1 MDRTTAHLVEYAA
14 AAAYERLPAQAVLD
28 CKRRIID
35 SLACAAGAWHE
46 PPCAMARAVAARHT
60 GTPSATVLGS
70 SAPVSMEA
78 AAFAN
83 GLMLRYLDFSDA
95 YPMKSRGHPSD
106 VITALIAVAE
116 AQRSSGAALIN
127 AITLAYDVFCSFCE
141 TLDINGRGFDQA
153 TYCGLAAAVGAGKL
167 LGLDATQLGHAISL
181 SLAPSL
187 AMYITRR
194 GGELSVW
201 KGAAAA
207 NACRNALFGALLA
220 REGFSG
226 PDAIF
231 EGKGGL
237 WDMVAGAGERPE
249 WRIHVGPDA
258 PHRVS
263 ATHLKPFPLAYHGL
277 PAVSAVIDLRDKLPL
292 EDIAHV
298 QVDTYAQ
305 AIRIMADHPSRWSPT
320 TRETADHSLPY
331 AIAAAFVDGTIGEA
345 SFSAQKIADPRI
357 RALMPLIE
365 VREDAALS
373 ALHPQAAPARITVTS
388 HSGARFS
395 TEVRYPKGHTG
406 NPMTDAEI
414 DAKFRQLFAAY
425 GPAEQGERVLQAL
438 RGLERAPLAG
448 EVWAL
453 LQHRH

>member
-1 MDRTTAHLVEYAA
+1 MDKTTAHLVEYAA
-14 AAAYERLPAQAVLD
+14 AASFGRLPALAVLD

-35 SLACAAGAWHE
+35 SLGCAAGAWHE
-46 PPCAMARAVAARHT
+46 PACATARYR

-70 SAPVSMEA
+70 SQPVSVEA

-83 GLMLRYLDFSDA
+83 GMMLRYLDFSDA

-106 VITALIAVAE
+106 VISALIAVAE
-116 AQRSSGAALIN
+116 AQGASGADLVN
-127 AITLAYDVFCSFCE
+127 AVVLAYDVFCSFCE
-141 TLDINGRGFDQA
+141 TLDINGKGFDQA
-153 TYCGLAAAVGAGKL
+153 TYCGMAAAVGAGKL
-167 LGLDATQLGHAISL
+167 LGLDGAQMGHAISL

-194 GGELSVW
+194 GGELSMW

-207 NACRNALFGALLA
+207 NACRNAIFGALLA
-220 REGFSG
+220 RDGFSG

-237 WDMVAGAGERPE
+237 WDMVAAKGERPE
-249 WRIHVGPDA
+249 WRIRIAPDA

-263 ATHLKPFPLAYHGL
+263 CTHLKPFPLAYHGL
-277 PAVSAVIDLRDKLPL
+277 PAVSAVIDLRGKLQL
-292 EDIAHV
+292 ADIARV
-298 QVDTYAQ
+298 RVNTYDQ

-331 AIAAAFVDGTIGEA
+331 VIAAAFVDGTIGES
-345 SFSAQKIADPRI
+345 SFSEEKIADTRI

-365 VREDAALS
+365 VKEDPALS
-373 ALHPQAAPARITVTS
+373 ALHPEAAPARVTVTTRA
-388 HSGARFS
+388 GATLS

-406 NPMTDAEI
+406 NPMSDAEI

-438 RGLERAPLAG
+438 HKLEAAPQVNA
-448 EVWAL
+448 VWSL
-453 LQHRH
+453 FLKQH